1 MEAYT
6 TYLFAILAVVGGV
19 IAWLGDVIGARL
31 GKRRRTLFGLR
42 PDPALWRLV
51 REQGLS
57 GDALDLGAG
66 DGRHAVFLARHGFR
80 VEAVDISAQAVRH
93 LAELARRGRLPISAR
108 HADIARPGAIRGRY
122 DLIVAD
128 TVLGHLE
135 PVEAERMA
143 GEVVDALRPG
153 GRLFVTALGDADP
166 RESEFAGLSWT
177 YYSRAQLLALFA
189 DLRTER
195 IEELDVTDRSHGA
208 PHRHRLLRLIAR
220 KEDA

>member
-1 MEAYT
+1 MADRTTLIGSYDAAY
-6 TYLFAILAVVGGV
+6 
-19 IAWLGDVIGARL
+19 
-31 GKRRRTLFGLR
+31 RRSGPLFGLR
-42 PDPALWRLV
+42 PDPALRRLV
-51 REQGLS
+51 RAEGLS

-66 DGRHAVFLARHGFR
+66 DGRHAVFLARQGFR
-80 VEAVDISAQAVRH
+80 VEAVDIAAQAVRH
-93 LAELARRGRLPISAR
+93 LAELARRGRLPIAAR
-108 HADIARPGAIRGRY
+108 HADISRPGAIRGRY
-122 DLIVAD
+122 DLVVAD
-128 TVLGHLE
+128 TVLGHFE
-135 PVEAERMA
+135 PAEAERIA
-143 GEVVDALRPG
+143 QAVVRALRPR

-189 DLRTER
+189 ELRTER